1 MTIELLVRFLNKFTV
16 KVRQD
21 DESVRIAIFA
31 PFLYPFHV
39 DMVNML
45 HDRIEAR
52 VFTCGIYEVYPL
64 EELLRRRHVEV
75 LKCISMFGSQT
86 LEPISLIKFIYFRPH
101 VVIIFGIESLAGIML
116 YFLSKIIKAKTIVII
131 EENNITLHTNFIL
144 DLLQKLKIQII
155 RYIYKEAPILIAES
169 DASKRYVL
177 EILHVKRNKPI
188 IVQVHGIDTL
198 KYLKFKFMPKDQA
211 KKMISKLLGL
221 PENLVTKKWCAF
233 VNEPSYS
240 KGIDVLIDAIEILK
254 ESQEINTKTIFFIP
268 KMRLLRDK
276 ADLKET
282 YKQKLIRLIKHGL
295 VLLYQ
300 PVKPEY
306 MPILYRAVD
315 VVVLPSRL
323 LANASSDRA
332 PNVALESLA
341 SGNIL
346 VASYAGGIPTIVGNA
361 AILVKPNDPHSLANT
376 LLNVLTSYEKY
387 RHLKDKAYERAQR
400 ILDVRRYVYDI
411 IKVIKNLKDY
421 EDSLFK

>member
-1 MTIELLVRFLNKFTV
+1 MV
-16 KVRQD
+16 KVLSD
-21 DESVRIAIFA
+21 K
-31 PFLYPFHV
+31 
-39 DMVNML
+39 M
-45 HDRIEAR
+45 EAKI
-52 VFTCGIYEVYPL
+52 FTCGIYGNYPF
-64 EELLRRRHVEV
+64 EELLRHRYVEM
-75 LKCISMFGSQT
+75 LKCVNVVGSKT
-86 LEPISLIKFIYFRPH
+86 LKPTSLIKFIHFRPH
-101 VVIIFGIESLAGIML
+101 VVIIFGIESIAGIMV
-116 YFLSKIIKAKTIVII
+116 YFLSRFVKAKTVVIV
-131 EENNITLHTNFIL
+131 EENNITIHSNFIS
-144 DLLQKLKIQII
+144 DFLQKLKMQIVKH
-155 RYIYKEAPILIAES
+155 IYERAPILIAES

-177 EILHVKRNKPI
+177 EILHVKRDKPI

-254 ESQEINTKTIFFIP
+254 ESQEINTKMIFFIP

-276 ADLKET
+276 ADLKEI

-300 PVKPEY
+300 PAKPEY
-306 MPILYRAVD
+306 MPIFYRAVD

-361 AILVKPNDPHSLANT
+361 AVLVKPNDPHALANT

-387 RHLKDKAYERAQR
+387 RHLEDKAYERAHR
-400 ILDVRRYVYDI
+400 ILDVRHYLHNI
-411 IKVIKNLKDY
+411 IKAIKSLRNY

>member
-1 MTIELLVRFLNKFTV
+1 
-16 KVRQD
+16 
-21 DESVRIAIFA
+21 VRIAIFT

-39 DMVNML
+39 DMVKVLSDKM
-45 HDRIEAR
+45 EAKI
-52 VFTCGIYEVYPL
+52 FTCGIYGNYPF
-64 EELLRRRHVEV
+64 EKLLRHRYVEV
-75 LKCISMFGSQT
+75 LKCVNVVGSKT
-86 LEPISLIKFIYFRPH
+86 LKPTSLIKFIHFRPH
-101 VVIIFGIESLAGIML
+101 VVIIFGIESIAGIMV
-116 YFLSKIIKAKTIVII
+116 YFLSRFVKAKTVVIV
-131 EENNITLHTNFIL
+131 EENNITIHNNFIS
-144 DLLQKLKIQII
+144 DFLQKLKMQIVKH
-155 RYIYKEAPILIAES
+155 IYERAPILIAES

-177 EILHVKRNKPI
+177 EILHVKRDKPI

-254 ESQEINTKTIFFIP
+254 ESQKINTKTIFFIP

-276 ADLKET
+276 ADLKEI

-300 PVKPEY
+300 PAKPEY
-306 MPILYRAVD
+306 MPIFYRAVD

-361 AILVKPNDPHSLANT
+361 AVLVKPNDPHALANT

-387 RHLKDKAYERAQR
+387 RHLEDKAYERAHR
-400 ILDVRRYVYDI
+400 ILDVRHYLHNI
-411 IKVIKNLKDY
+411 IKAIKSLRNY

>member
-1 MTIELLVRFLNKFTV
+1 MV
-16 KVRQD
+16 KVLSD
-21 DESVRIAIFA
+21 K
-31 PFLYPFHV
+31 
-39 DMVNML
+39 M
-45 HDRIEAR
+45 EAKI
-52 VFTCGIYEVYPL
+52 FTCGIYGNYPF
-64 EELLRRRHVEV
+64 EELLRHRYVEM
-75 LKCISMFGSQT
+75 LKCVNVVGSKT
-86 LEPISLIKFIYFRPH
+86 LKPTSLIKFIHFRPH
-101 VVIIFGIESLAGIML
+101 VVIIFGIESIAGIMV
-116 YFLSKIIKAKTIVII
+116 YFLSRFVKAKTVVIV
-131 EENNITLHTNFIL
+131 EENNITIHNNFIS
-144 DLLQKLKIQII
+144 DFLQKLKMQIVKH
-155 RYIYKEAPILIAES
+155 IYERAPILIAES

-177 EILHVKRNKPI
+177 EILHVKRDKPI

-254 ESQEINTKTIFFIP
+254 ESQKINTKTIFFIP

-276 ADLKET
+276 ADLKEI

-315 VVVLPSRL
+315 VIVLPSRL
-323 LANASSDRA
+323 LANASSDRS

-361 AILVKPNDPHSLANT
+361 AILVKPNDPHALANT

-387 RHLKDKAYERAQR
+387 RHLEDKAYERVQR
-400 ILDVRRYVYDI
+400 ILDVRHYLHNI
-411 IKVIKNLKDY
+411 IKAIKSLRNYK
-421 EDSLFK
+421 DSLFK

>member
-1 MTIELLVRFLNKFTV
+1 
-16 KVRQD
+16 
-21 DESVRIAIFA
+21 
-31 PFLYPFHV
+31 V
-39 DMVNML
+39 DMVKVLSDKM
-45 HDRIEAR
+45 EAKI
-52 VFTCGIYEVYPL
+52 FTCGIYGNYPF
-64 EELLRRRHVEV
+64 EELLRHRYVEV
-75 LKCISMFGSQT
+75 LKCVNVVRSKT
-86 LEPISLIKFIYFRPH
+86 LKPTSLIKFIHFRPH
-101 VVIIFGIESLAGIML
+101 VVIIFGIESIAGIMV
-116 YFLSKIIKAKTIVII
+116 YFLSRFVKARTVVIV
-131 EENNITLHTNFIL
+131 EENNITIHSNFIS
-144 DLLQKLKIQII
+144 DFLQKLKMQIVKH
-155 RYIYKEAPILIAES
+155 IYERVPILIAES

-188 IVQVHGIDTL
+188 IMRVHGIDIS
-198 KYLKFKFMPKDQA
+198 KYLRFTSTPKIQA
-211 KKMISKLLGL
+211 KNEILELLGL
-221 PENLVTKKWCAF
+221 PENLLTKKWCVF
-233 VNEPSYS
+233 VGEPSYC

-254 ESQEINTKTIFFIP
+254 ENQEINAKTIFLIP

-276 ADLKET
+276 EELKEV

-323 LANASSDRA
+323 LANASSDRS

-346 VASYAGGIPTIVGNA
+346 IASYAGGIPTIVGNA

-387 RHLKDKAYERAQR
+387 RHLEDKAYERAHR
-400 ILDVRRYVYDI
+400 ILDVRHYLHNI
-411 IKVIKNLKDY
+411 IKAIKSLRNY

>member
-1 MTIELLVRFLNKFTV
+1 
-16 KVRQD
+16 
-21 DESVRIAIFA
+21 VRIAIFT
-31 PFLYPFHV
+31 PFLYPSRV
-39 DMVNML
+39 DMVKVLSDKM
-45 HDRIEAR
+45 EAKI
-52 VFTCGIYEVYPL
+52 FTCSIYGNYPF
-64 EELLRRRHVEV
+64 EELLRHRYVEM
-75 LKCISMFGSQT
+75 LKCVNVVESKT
-86 LEPISLIKFIYFRPH
+86 LEPTSIIKFTHFRPH
-101 VVIIFGIESLAGIML
+101 VVIIFGIESIAGIMV
-116 YFLSKIIKAKTIVII
+116 YFLSRFVKAKTVVIV
-131 EENNITLHTNFIL
+131 EENNITIHSNFIL
-144 DLLQKLKIQII
+144 DFLRTLKMQVVKH
-155 RYIYKEAPILIAES
+155 IYERAHILIAES

-188 IVQVHGIDTL
+188 IVRVHGIDVS
-198 KYLKFKFMPKDQA
+198 KYLRFTSMSKIQA
-211 KKMISKLLGL
+211 KKEILKLLGL
-221 PENLVTKKWCAF
+221 PESLLTKKWCVF

-254 ESQEINTKTIFFIP
+254 ENQEINVKTIFLIP
-268 KMRLLRDK
+268 KMRLLHDK
-276 ADLKET
+276 ADLKEI

-361 AILVKPNDPHSLANT
+361 AILVKPNDPHALANT

-387 RHLKDKAYERAQR
+387 RHLEDKAYERAQR
-400 ILDVRRYVYDI
+400 ILDVRHYLHNI
-411 IKVIKNLKDY
+411 IKAIKNLR
-421 EDSLFK
+421 EL